1 MEREQSEGAED
12 DTKSVEVGT
21 CKVGHQSDLSG
32 GQSSVQAGKL
42 WKTKCDIM
50 LRLV

>member
-1 MEREQSEGAED
+1 M
-12 DTKSVEVGT
+12 EVGT
-21 CKVGHQSDLSG
+21 RKVGHQSNLNG
-32 GQSSVQAGKL
+32 GQSSTQVEKS